1 MTIRLPNVLVVD
13 DDELT
18 INFVVS
24 ALNQLGYAAVGRTNA
39 ESAMEVV
46 KTARSLRVLLSDI
59 GLNAGNGRDLV
70 RQALRYRPE
79 LKVVFMRGGFNDI
92 SFRRTDTVLNKPFDL
107 HILRNALDT
116 VLKQRMEP
124 GPPGVERRRTV
135 AERS

>member
-1 MTIRLPNVLVVD
+1 
-13 DDELT
+13 LT

-24 ALNQLGYAAVGRTNA
+24 ALNQFGYAAVGRTNA

-79 LKVVFMRGGFNDI
+79 LKVVFMRSSFNDI

-107 HILRNALDT
+107 HVLRNAIDT
-116 VLKQRMEP
+116 VLKQRVEP